1 MGLADKDKLSCPLL
15 LHMIFSTLC
24 TGFTPVKEK
33 KGSFF
38 TEKDLL
44 IRADPFHLYSVRHLI
59 HLRLLLFLFL
69 FHPSIRTSLQP
80 QFPLIQYR
88 MLLSMLLNVKI
99 LLK

>member
-44 IRADPFHLYSVRHLI
+44 IEQILFHLYSVRRLI
-59 HLRLLLFLFL
+59 HLRLHLFLFL
-69 FHPSIRTSLQP
+69 FHSWIRTSLQP

>member
-44 IRADPFHLYSVRHLI
+44 IRADPFPFI
-59 HLRLLLFLFL
+59 FC
-69 FHPSIRTSLQP
+69 
-80 QFPLIQYR
+80 
-88 MLLSMLLNVKI
+88 
-99 LLK
+99 

>member
-44 IRADPFHLYSVRHLI
+44 IEQILFHLYSVRHLI
-59 HLRLLLFLFL
+59 HLRLLFVFVSFSFLDKN
-69 FHPSIRTSLQP
+69 QP
-80 QFPLIQYR
+80 ATAIPTNTI
-88 MLLSMLLNVKI
+88 
-99 LLK
+99 